1 MKKHLAVISENV
13 PASMADKLA
22 AYFDILCLPPDKT
35 ISKPIS
41 SHPDM
46 ILSQIGDTLIV
57 PESYYKEYPE
67 TVGCIVNYSGL
78 RLTLSGA
85 PRSAAYPLDVSLNAA
100 VGENFVI
107 CRKDTCAPEILTC
120 ADALGYS
127 IIHVKQGYAGCS
139 CIITPAGIITS
150 DKGICSAISSNVLYV
165 TNSGIILPGYDIG
178 FIGGCGGFCE
188 GALYFFG
195 DITASTAGK
204 AISVFADKN
213 GYKTVPLSPDLLTDF
228 GGIKFFRNKTK

>member
-1 MKKHLAVISENV
+1 MKKYLAVISNHV
-13 PASMADKLA
+13 PASMAGNLA
-22 AYFDILCLPPDKT
+22 EYFDILCLPPDRML
-35 ISKPIS
+35 SHPIA

-57 PESYYKEYPE
+57 PETYYEEYPE
-67 TVGCIVNYSGL
+67 TVGFIEHYSGL
-78 RLTLSGA
+78 RLTLSRA
-85 PRSAAYPLDVSLNAA
+85 PRAAEYPLDVSLNAA

-107 CRKDTCAPEILTC
+107 CRKDICAPEILTC
-120 ADALGYS
+120 ADSLGYS

-150 DKGICSAISSNVLYV
+150 DKGICSAMSSKALYV
-165 TNSGIILPGYDIG
+165 PNSGIILPGYDIG

-188 GALYFFG
+188 EALYFFG
-195 DITASTAGK
+195 DITASAAGE

-213 GYKTVPLSPDLLTDF
+213 GYKTISLSSDPLTDF